1 MYGRRRKSPFSM
13 GDFSLFQVRIELLV
27 WLLGTVMADAV
38 GKVHNRVAL
47 DVCFWK
53 PLQIIRQILP
63 LQLFILDESVGE
75 ARDKVT
81 AHNCIPS
88 CIAK

>member
-13 GDFSLFQVRIELLV
+13 GNFSLFQVRIELLV

-53 PLQIIRQILP
+53 PLQIIRTELLRFYKPQITRNL
-63 LQLFILDESVGE
+63 LGRLSVFNKAAE
-75 ARDKVT
+75 
-81 AHNCIPS
+81 
-88 CIAK
+88 